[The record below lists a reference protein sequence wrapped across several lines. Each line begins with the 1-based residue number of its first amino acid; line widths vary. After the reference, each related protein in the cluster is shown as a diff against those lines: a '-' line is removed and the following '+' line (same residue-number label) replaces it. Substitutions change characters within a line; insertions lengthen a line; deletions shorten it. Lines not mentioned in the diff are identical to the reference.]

1 MRRSGSDC
9 DAKSGTAAEKLFTSY
24 FLVVIVGIWLSRIL
38 DISQGIVHD
47 GQPVVLPRLFM
58 SPSRFF
64 GSSLLTLAL
73 LMGGAATA
81 SAADI
86 SLAVSGPSSVDRGQ
100 TYTYNLTVRNNES
113 ATFGDFS
120 VVFNINGAGGILANT
135 TYQSVSRGGCTVSN
149 GSTVTC
155 TGFNLAGYTEQAFT
169 LTVRANTDATCGATV
184 DFIGSIVYGN
194 INQSSRWS
202 NTSRAIVNCGSGSS
216 STSSYSSSINNN
228 GYVDLSITQNGP
240 STINRGNSPR
250 YTLTAYNGGSI
261 TAQNVIISNT
271 IPSGLTFQPSLSSA
285 GCTQNGSSVDCNV
298 GSIPAGQQKNVDVVF
313 SMPNG
318 AYNCGDSY
326 VNRGYVATSSGD
338 TNGNNNATSL
348 TTYVHCDGGNH
359 QNLRGCIEIQSTVYD
374 LSGREVANPGFT
386 VSLSNGARVTTDRS
400 GNARFYDVPVGNYN
414 LSISLYSSYS
424 LDSQSPNNGNVY
436 VDDSGCERVYFRI
449 VSRTNNPYGNRAQCE
464 DGIDNDGDRRYD
476 YPGDPDCSSYS
487 DNSEYGSRYSSSSS
501 RYYTNNSYSSRSNYT
516 YYNTDPYV
524 AQVQAYANA
533 QNRRGGVTID
543 KRVDRLEALPGGAV
557 SYTITIRNDGSA
569 NVRDVELE
577 DRFDN
582 RMRPIS
588 VTQGGAIGGG
598 RIIWNLGTIAANST
612 KTVRVRMQLDGS
624 VRNGDMLSNSA
635 TARGS
640 FGTVSDSVS
649 VRVVTQLPATGID
662 LVSLFGSP
670 AAAAAL
676 PMGLFSLL
684 GLAGA
689 GVGAGGMFGR
699 RFL

>member
-1 MRRSGSDC
+1 
-9 DAKSGTAAEKLFTSY
+9 
-24 FLVVIVGIWLSRIL
+24 
-38 DISQGIVHD
+38 
-47 GQPVVLPRLFM
+47 M
-58 SPSRFF
+58 SPSRIF
-64 GSSLLTLAL
+64 GSSILALAL

-100 TYTYNLTVRNNES
+100 TYTYNLTVRNNEN
-113 ATFGDFS
+113 ATFAGFN
-120 VVFNINGAGGILANT
+120 VVFNINGAGGVLANT
-135 TYQSVSRGGCTVSN
+135 TYQSVSRGSCTVSN

-155 TGFNLAGYTEQAFT
+155 TNFNLAGYTEQAFT
-169 LTVRANTDATCGATV
+169 VTVRANDDATCGSTI
-184 DFIGSIVYGN
+184 DFIGSIVYTN
-194 INQSSRWS
+194 VSQSSRWS
-202 NTSRAIVNCGSGSS
+202 NTARAIVNCGSNSS
-216 STSSYSSSINNN
+216 SSSSSSSSSINNN

-240 STINRGNSPR
+240 NSINRGNSPR
-250 YTLTAYNGGSI
+250 YTLTAYNSGSQ

-271 IPSGLTFQPSLSSA
+271 IPSGLAFQPSLSSA
-285 GCTQNGSSVDCNV
+285 GCNQNGNSVDCSV
-298 GSIPAGQQKNVDVVF
+298 GSIGSGQQKSVDVVF
-313 SMPNG
+313 SMPNN

-326 VNRGYVATSSGD
+326 VNRGYVSTSSGD
-338 TNGNNNATSL
+338 TNGGNNATSL
-348 TTYVHCDGGNH
+348 TTYVNCDGGNNS
-359 QNLRGCIEIQSTVYD
+359 NLRGCIEISSTVYD

-386 VSLSNGARVTTDRS
+386 VTLSNGARVTTDRS

-414 LSISLYSSYS
+414 VAISLYSSYN
-424 LDSQSPNNGNVY
+424 LDSQSPNNGNIY

-449 VSRTNNPYGNRAQCE
+449 VSRTNNPYNNRAQCE

-476 YPGDPDCSSYS
+476 YPGDPDCSSYG
-487 DNSEYGSRYSSSSS
+487 DNSEYGNSYSSYSSS
-501 RYYTNNSYSSRSNYT
+501 RYSSYSSRSNNNTYT

-524 AQVQAYANA
+524 AQVQNYANG

-557 SYTITIRNDGSA
+557 SYTITVRNDGSA

-582 RMRPIS
+582 RLRPIS

-598 RIIWNLGTIAANST
+598 RIIWNLGTIAAGST

-624 VRNGDMLSNSA
+624 LRNGDMLSNNA

-649 VRVVTQLPATGID
+649 VRVVSQLPATGID
-662 LVSLFGSP
+662 LASLFGGP
-670 AAAAAL
+670 AATAL
-676 PMGLFSLL
+676 PMGIFSLL

-689 GVGAGGMFGR
+689 GVGAGGAFGK